1 MKAYF
6 LAGIALEEAND
17 KRDRARARLRE
28 EALKHCPEAVTA
40 LDVASDGVKAAE
52 AHLAHVLMAI
62 MKGEGANMAAK
73 AKEWAESHAQNCDDP
88 NCEIKR
94 AVRESHGAPSGGVA
108 N

>member
-1 MKAYF
+1 MERFSRGVGAF
-6 LAGIALEEAND
+6 QELETELAGFGLLERRD
-17 KRDRARARLRE
+17 KI
-28 EALKHCPEAVTA
+28 EAVIERRGSFN
-40 LDVASDGVKAAE
+40 DQ
-52 AHLAHVLMAI
+52 
-62 MKGEGANMAAK
+62 K